1 MEFGAPVGPE
11 NYAEALNRIK
21 VIVTLHYL
29 YSVFYLSLTVRTCTD
44 SKWIMD
50 LLDGKTNGAVDLADR
65 PVPTD
70 NMARLLGEADS
81 FEGPTFTDLKELHE
95 QLKWRYP
102 IWDLAR
108 EMESGFETI
117 SAGTV
122 IVLLCRGRYDV
133 VAGDLQSDRN
143 TRL

>member
-1 MEFGAPVGPE
+1 
-11 NYAEALNRIK
+11 
-21 VIVTLHYL
+21 
-29 YSVFYLSLTVRTCTD
+29 
-44 SKWIMD
+44 MD

-81 FEGPTFTDLKELHE
+81 FEGPTFTDLEELHE

-117 SAGTV
+117 SAGTG

-133 VAGDLQSDRN
+133 VAGDLQPDRN
-143 TRL
+143 PRL

>member
-1 MEFGAPVGPE
+1 
-11 NYAEALNRIK
+11 
-21 VIVTLHYL
+21 
-29 YSVFYLSLTVRTCTD
+29 
-44 SKWIMD
+44 MD

-81 FEGPTFTDLKELHE
+81 FEGPTFTDLGELHE
-95 QLKWRYP
+95 QLKWRCP
-102 IWDLAR
+102 IWDFVR

-133 VAGDLQSDRN
+133 VAGDLPSDRN